1 MDWGTVAKELK
12 RSFKDYRERTDC
24 AEDDNGVNET
34 DALHNVHTQVCTH
47 VHTHM
52 HTHIRTHAR
61 TCCVHMESTP
71 AGTAGVKGTI
81 SRAPQGNVLECLNL
95 TSNGESCLHWGSTGG
110 VDPLA
115 VWIHWRCGSTG
126 GVDPLAVWIHWRC
139 RIHWW
144 CGSTG
149 GVRSTGWCRSTGGV
163 DVAVLGGQLLCCS
176 YTLVLQLSALL
187 L

>member
-24 AEDDNGVNET
+24 AEDDNGVNEA

-52 HTHIRTHAR
+52 HTHTRTHAR

-126 GVDPLAVWIHWRC
+126 GVDPLAVWIHWRWVTGG
-139 RIHWW
+139 IHWRW
-144 CGSTG
+144 VPAVGSTG
-149 GVRSTGWCRSTGGV
+149 GVARGGSTGGGP
-163 DVAVLGGQLLCCS
+163 AV
-176 YTLVLQLSALL
+176 
-187 L
+187 